1 MNFLIDI
8 GHPAHVHLYRNL
20 YFRLKDKGHKV
31 LVTVKN
37 LPSAK
42 ELLRLYGIDYKAF
55 PEKSDTLPGKIWK
68 QLWFDIELLRFC
80 RKNDIKVAIGSSVT
94 ITHVSCISKVKS
106 IVFDDDD
113 DEVQP
118 LVTRFVNPFASSLLS
133 PDVLKGKRK
142 RRDAIYYPAYH
153 ELAYLH
159 PNQFQPDPTVLTDI
173 RLKEGDPFFIL
184 RFNVFKAHHD
194 TGVKGLSVKQ
204 KLKLIEILKPL
215 GQIFITTERNI
226 EPELKEFQMSIS
238 PDKAHSLLAYATLF
252 IGDSQTMASEAAV
265 LGVPSLRCN
274 TFAGRISY
282 LEEQEKK
289 YRLTFGYLP
298 DDFEKLVRKLKT
310 LLAMPNLQEEW
321 QRRRRAMLADK
332 IDLSAFMAW
341 FVENYPRSAQVL
353 KDEPEYARR
362 FRPAQITQ

>member
-20 YFRLKDKGHKV
+20 YFRLREKGHTV
-31 LVTVKN
+31 VVTVKN
-37 LPSAK
+37 LSSATQ
-42 ELLRLYGIDYKAF
+42 LLASYGIPYITM
-55 PEKSDTLPGKIWK
+55 PEKPDALLGKIWK
-68 QLWFDIELLRFC
+68 QAWFNLKLLQAC
-80 RKNDIKVAIGSSVT
+80 RENEIAVAVGSSAT
-94 ITHVSCISKVKS
+94 IAHISCISKVKS

-113 DEVQP
+113 DEVEP
-118 LVTRFVNPFASSLLS
+118 LVARFVNPFASSLLS
-133 PDVLKGKRK
+133 PNVLQGKRR
-142 RRDAIYYPAYH
+142 RRDTVYYPAYH

-159 PNQFQPDPTVLTDI
+159 PNHFRPDPAVLAESG
-173 RLKEGDPFFIL
+173 LKEGSPFFIL

-194 TGVKGLSVKQ
+194 TGVKGLSPEQ
-204 KLKLIEILKPL
+204 KLKLVEILKPH
-215 GQIFITTERNI
+215 GAIFITTEREI
-226 EPELKEFQMSIS
+226 EPELQEYQMKVS
-238 PDKAHSLLAYATLF
+238 PQKAHSLLAYAAIF

-289 YRLTFGYLP
+289 YGLTFGYHP
-298 DDFEKLVRKLKT
+298 GDFDKLVWKLKT
-310 LLAMPNLQEEW
+310 LLAMPNLKEEW

-341 FVENYPRSAQVL
+341 FVENYPRSAQAL
-353 KDEPEYARR
+353 KDDPEYAGR
-362 FRPAQITQ
+362 FSPAQIAQ